1 MLVLDQWGRLQTKLF
16 AERKSLT
23 MRYRKLR
30 NQANEKIKIDK
41 KEANK
46 QRIAKAKSEAEMWK
60 IVTDITNPTTKEDIN
75 ILDKDTLIT

>member
-1 MLVLDQWGRLQTKLF
+1 MLTF

-41 KEANK
+41 KETNK
-46 QRIAKAKSEAEMWK
+46 QRIAKAKIFLETSG
-60 IVTDITNPTTKEDIN
+60 DI
-75 ILDKDTLIT
+75 